1 MVSDKKISELEQ
13 ELGLQLLNLRLRQN
27 INQQEL
33 AARAGIALNAVKNLE
48 KGKGATVSS
57 LLNVLRTLGRV
68 EWLSSLAP
76 AVSISPMQMLKA
88 KPVRKRASKARGS
101 QHV

>member
-1 MVSDKKISELEQ
+1 MVIDKKISELEQ
-13 ELGLQLLNLRLRQN
+13 ELGQHLLNLRLRQN
-27 INQQEL
+27 INQREL

-88 KPVRKRASKARGS
+88 KPVRMRASKARGS